1 MNKRVFALEEL
12 SPFVQAETID
22 RFRELFAES
31 IDDEAD
37 ADTIR
42 NKCPNSEI
50 IEMMNNA
57 PYRLFYVDGTTAD

>member
-31 IDDEAD
+31 IDEAD

>member
-1 MNKRVFALEEL
+1 MNKKVFALEEL
-12 SPFVQAETID
+12 AHSVQAETID

>member
-1 MNKRVFALEEL
+1 MNKKVFALEEL
-12 SPFVQAETID
+12 APSVQAETID